1 MELATLSPIPAPAAQ
16 GPRLT
21 RLGDLLGEWAAEADA
36 SHTAHLANRPR
47 GPVTGI
53 RPLDVELGGCLPVG
67 LNIAHGMPGAGKTA
81 FALQIA
87 ASCGCPALYVTCEMA
102 PLELLRRLI
111 ARVTGTYLGRL
122 RSGELSAVEAVSL
135 AKRAIAE
142 APDLALADA
151 TRWSADPSWLLD
163 AAVAVRG
170 DAQHLLLVIDSVH
183 SWAESRVP
191 AGMEIREA
199 INAALATL
207 RGLASELGCPILAIA
222 ERNRASMKGGGLAAS
237 AESRK
242 FEYSAETVL
251 DLQRDP
257 EKRPDAYGKVPV
269 TVDFA
274 KNRNGV
280 AGKKVN
286 LVFFGA
292 VQRFEED

>member
-1 MELATLSPIPAPAAQ
+1 MELATLSPIPTPAAQ
-16 GPRLT
+16 GPRLA
-21 RLGDLLGEWAAEADA
+21 RLGDLLGEWAAEAEA
-36 SHTAHLANRPR
+36 AHAAHLAHQPR

-53 RPLDVELGGCLPVG
+53 RQLDSELGGCLPVG

-87 ASCGCPALYVTCEMA
+87 SSCGCPALYVTCEMA

-122 RSGELSAVEAVSL
+122 RSGELSVPEAMSL
-135 AKRAIAE
+135 ARRAIAA
-142 APDLALADA
+142 APNLAFADA
-151 TRWSADPSWLLD
+151 TRWSADPAWLLD
-163 AAVAVRG
+163 AAMAVRG
-170 DAQHLLLVIDSVH
+170 EARHLLIVVDSVH
-183 SWAESRVP
+183 SWAESRLP
-191 AGMEIREA
+191 AGVEMREA

-207 RGLASELGCPILAIA
+207 RGLAAELHCPILAIA
-222 ERNRASMKGGGLAAS
+222 ERNRASMRAGGLTAS

-257 EKRPDAYGKVPV
+257 ETRPDVYGRVPV
-269 TVDFA
+269 VVEFA
-274 KNRNGV
+274 KNRNGI
-280 AGKKVN
+280 AGRKVN

-292 VQRFEED
+292 LQRFEEA